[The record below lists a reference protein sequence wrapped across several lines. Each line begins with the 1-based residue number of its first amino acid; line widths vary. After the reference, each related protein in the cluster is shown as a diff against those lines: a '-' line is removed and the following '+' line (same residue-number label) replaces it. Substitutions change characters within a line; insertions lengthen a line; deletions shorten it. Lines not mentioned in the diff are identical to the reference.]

1 MSETAE
7 IPTEETP
14 QGEVDVSKAVALA
27 DLIEEGDGPGIA
39 QLLVGLHPAD
49 IADLIEQLTGEQ
61 QEALARVAPEVLTG
75 EVLANL
81 QWDTRELVAAEL
93 HPAHIAAAIQELDS
107 DDATLLVEEL
117 DDRLREQV
125 LAEVTDEDRAAL
137 ESSLSH
143 EEETAGRLMQREF
156 VAAPDFWTVGHT
168 IDHMR
173 AAGDELPELFFD
185 VYVVNTGFE
194 PIGAVPV
201 SRLMRSKRDVKLADI
216 MEEVRIR
223 IEPDTDQEDVA
234 YYFEKYHLISA
245 PVVDA
250 SGRLSGML
258 TVDDMVEVIQ
268 EENKEDLLALAG
280 VNEAGLTDTVWESV
294 KSRAPWLLVNLGTA
308 VLASGVIA
316 LFDTAIT
323 QLVALAVLMPIVAS
337 MGGNAGTQSLA
348 VAVRAI
354 AARDLTS
361 ANARR
366 VIIREMMT
374 GTFNGLIFAIVMGVV
389 AGLWFQNWAL
399 AGVIAIAMVIN
410 LACAGLAGIL
420 VPMGLKRFGADPAVS
435 SSVFVTTVTDVVGFF
450 AFLGLA
456 AMVLL

>member
-7 IPTEETP
+7 IPTEDTP

-27 DLIEEGDGPGIA
+27 VLIEEGDGEGIGR
-39 QLLVGLHPAD
+39 LLEGLHPAD
-49 IADLIEQLTGEQ
+49 IADLIEQLNSEQ
-61 QEALARVAPEVLTG
+61 QEELARIAPDILTG

-93 HPAHIAAAIQELDS
+93 DPAHLAAAIQELDS

-117 DDRLREQV
+117 DDALREQV
-125 LAEVTDEDRAAL
+125 LAEVPEENRAAL
-137 ESSLSH
+137 ESSLSFN
-143 EEETAGRLMQREF
+143 EETAGRLMQREF

-194 PIGAVPV
+194 PVGAVPV

-268 EENKEDLLALAG
+268 EENKEDMLALAG
-280 VNEAGLTDTVWESV
+280 VNEAGLTDTVLESV

-308 VLASGVIA
+308 ILASGVIA
-316 LFDTAIT
+316 FFDTAIS

-354 AARDLTS
+354 ASRDLTS

-366 VIIREMMT
+366 VIIREMLT
-374 GTFNGLIFAIVMGVV
+374 GTFNGIIFAVVMGVV

-399 AGVIAIAMVIN
+399 AAVIAIAMVIN

>member
-27 DLIEEGDGPGIA
+27 VLIEEGDGEGISR
-39 QLLVGLHPAD
+39 LLEGLHPAD
-49 IADLIEQLTGEQ
+49 IADLIEQLNSEQ
-61 QEALARVAPEVLTG
+61 QEELARIAPDILTG

-81 QWDTRELVAAEL
+81 QWDTREVVAAEL
-93 HPAHIAAAIQELDS
+93 DPAHLAAAIQELDS

-117 DDRLREQV
+117 DDALREQV
-125 LAEVTDEDRAAL
+125 LAEVPEENRAAL
-137 ESSLSH
+137 ESSLSFD
-143 EEETAGRLMQREF
+143 EETAGRLMQREF

-194 PIGAVPV
+194 PVGAVPV
-201 SRLMRSKRDVKLADI
+201 SRLMRSKRDVKLAEI

-268 EENKEDLLALAG
+268 EENKEDMLALAG
-280 VNEAGLTDTVWESV
+280 VNEAGLTDTVLESV

-308 VLASGVIA
+308 ILASGVIA
-316 LFDTAIT
+316 LFDTAIS

-354 AARDLTS
+354 ASRDLTS

-366 VIIREMMT
+366 VIIREMLT
-374 GTFNGLIFAIVMGVV
+374 GTFNGIIFAVVMGVV

-399 AGVIAIAMVIN
+399 AAVIAIAMVIN

>member
-7 IPTEETP
+7 IPTEDSP

-27 DLIEEGDGPGIA
+27 VLIEEGDGEGIGR
-39 QLLVGLHPAD
+39 LLEGLHPAD
-49 IADLIEQLTGEQ
+49 IADLIEQLNSEQ
-61 QEALARVAPEVLTG
+61 QEELARIAPDILTG

-93 HPAHIAAAIQELDS
+93 DPAHLAAAIQELDS

-117 DDRLREQV
+117 DDALREQV
-125 LAEVTDEDRAAL
+125 LAEVPEENRAAL
-137 ESSLSH
+137 ESSLSFN
-143 EEETAGRLMQREF
+143 EETAGRLMQREF

-194 PIGAVPV
+194 PVGAVPV

-268 EENKEDLLALAG
+268 EENKEDMLALAG
-280 VNEAGLTDTVWESV
+280 VNEAGLTDTVLESV

-308 VLASGVIA
+308 ILASGVIA
-316 LFDTAIT
+316 FFDTAIS

-354 AARDLTS
+354 ASRDLTS

-366 VIIREMMT
+366 VIIREMLT
-374 GTFNGLIFAIVMGVV
+374 GTFNGIIFAVVMGVV

-399 AGVIAIAMVIN
+399 AAVIAIAMVIN

>member
-7 IPTEETP
+7 IPTEDTP

-27 DLIEEGDGPGIA
+27 VLIEEGDGEGIGR
-39 QLLVGLHPAD
+39 LLDGLHPAD
-49 IADLIEQLTGEQ
+49 IADLIEQLNSEQ
-61 QEALARVAPEVLTG
+61 QEELARIAPDILTG

-93 HPAHIAAAIQELDS
+93 DPAHLAAAIQELDS

-117 DDRLREQV
+117 DDALREQV
-125 LAEVTDEDRAAL
+125 LAEVPEEDRAAL
-137 ESSLSH
+137 ESSLSFD
-143 EEETAGRLMQREF
+143 EETAGRLMQREF

-268 EENKEDLLALAG
+268 EENKEDMLALAG
-280 VNEAGLTDTVWESV
+280 VNEAGLTDTVMESV

-316 LFDTAIT
+316 LFDTAIS

-354 AARDLTS
+354 ASRDLTS

-366 VIIREMMT
+366 VIIREMLT
-374 GTFNGLIFAIVMGVV
+374 GTFNGIIFALVMGVV

>member
-7 IPTEETP
+7 LPTEDSP
-14 QGEVDVSKAVALA
+14 QGEVDVSKAVALSA
-27 DLIEEGDGPGIA
+27 MIEENDAAAISRLMA
-39 QLLVGLHPAD
+39 GLHPAD
-49 IADLIEQLTGEQ
+49 IADLIEQLTAEQ
-61 QEALARVAPEVLTG
+61 QEELAKLAPDILTG

-81 QWDTRELVAAEL
+81 QWDTRELVAAHL
-93 HPAHIAAAIQELDS
+93 DPAHLAAAIQELDS

-117 DDRLREQV
+117 DDALRAQV
-125 LAEVTDEDRAAL
+125 MAEVPEEDRAAL
-137 ESSLSH
+137 ESSLSFD
-143 EEETAGRLMQREF
+143 EETAGRLMQREF

-194 PIGAVPV
+194 PVGAVSV
-201 SRLMRSKRDVKLADI
+201 SRLMRSKRAVMLSEI
-216 MEEVRIR
+216 MDEIRVRID
-223 IEPDTDQEDVA
+223 PDTDQEDVA

-250 SGRLSGML
+250 AGRLSGML

-268 EENKEDLLALAG
+268 EENKEDILALAG
-280 VNEAGLTDTVWESV
+280 VNEAGLTDTVMESV

-316 LFDTAIT
+316 LFEGAIS

-337 MGGNAGTQSLA
+337 MGGNAGTQSLT

-354 AARDLTS
+354 SSRDLTS

-366 VIIREMMT
+366 VIWREGMT
-374 GTFNGLIFAIVMGVV
+374 GAFNGLIFAVVMGLV
-389 AGLWFQNWAL
+389 AGFWFQNWAL
-399 AGVIAIAMVIN
+399 AGVIAAAMIIN

-420 VPMGLKRFGADPAVS
+420 VPLGLKRFGADPAGA

>member
-27 DLIEEGDGPGIA
+27 VLIEEGDGEGISR
-39 QLLVGLHPAD
+39 LLDGLHPAD
-49 IADLIEQLTGEQ
+49 IADLIEQLNSEQ
-61 QEALARVAPEVLTG
+61 QEELARIAPDILNG

-93 HPAHIAAAIQELDS
+93 DPAHLAAAIQELDS

-117 DDRLREQV
+117 DDALREQV
-125 LAEVTDEDRAAL
+125 LAEVPEEDRAAL
-137 ESSLSH
+137 ESSLSFD
-143 EEETAGRLMQREF
+143 EETAGRLMQREF

-194 PIGAVPV
+194 PVGAVPV
-201 SRLMRSKRDVKLADI
+201 SRLMRSKRDVKLAEI

-268 EENKEDLLALAG
+268 EENKEDMLALAG
-280 VNEAGLTDTVWESV
+280 VNEAGLTDTVMESV

-308 VLASGVIA
+308 ILASGVIA
-316 LFDTAIT
+316 LFDTAIS

-354 AARDLTS
+354 ASRDLTS

-366 VIIREMMT
+366 VIIREMLT
-374 GTFNGLIFAIVMGVV
+374 GTFNGVIFAVVMGVV

-399 AGVIAIAMVIN
+399 AAVIAIAMVIN

>member
-1 MSETAE
+1 MSETAD
-7 IPTEETP
+7 IPTEDTP

-27 DLIEEGDGPGIA
+27 ILIEEGDGAGIGR
-39 QLLVGLHPAD
+39 LLEGLHPAD
-49 IADLIEQLTGEQ
+49 IADLIEQLNSEQ
-61 QEALARVAPEVLTG
+61 QEKLARIAPDVLTG
-75 EVLANL
+75 DVLANL
-81 QWDTRELVAAEL
+81 QWDTREVVAAEL
-93 HPAHIAAAIQELDS
+93 DPAHLAAAIQELDS
-107 DDATLLVEEL
+107 DDATLLIEEL
-117 DDRLREQV
+117 DDALRQQV
-125 LAEVTDEDRAAL
+125 LAEVPEENRAAL
-137 ESSLSH
+137 ESSLSFD
-143 EEETAGRLMQREF
+143 EETAGRLMQREF

-194 PIGAVPV
+194 PVGAVPV
-201 SRLMRSKRDVKLADI
+201 SRLMRSRRDVKLADI

-280 VNEAGLTDTVWESV
+280 VNEAGLTDTVFESV

-316 LFDTAIT
+316 LFDAAIT

-354 AARDLTS
+354 SSRDLTS

-366 VIIREMMT
+366 VIIREMLT
-374 GTFNGLIFAIVMGVV
+374 GTFNGLIFAVVMGVV

-399 AGVIAIAMVIN
+399 AAVIAIAMVIN

>member
-27 DLIEEGDGPGIA
+27 VLIEEGDGEGIGR
-39 QLLVGLHPAD
+39 LLDGLHPAD
-49 IADLIEQLTGEQ
+49 VADLIEQLNSEQ
-61 QEALARVAPEVLTG
+61 QEELARIAPDILTG

-93 HPAHIAAAIQELDS
+93 DPAHLAAAIQELDS

-117 DDRLREQV
+117 DDALREQV
-125 LAEVTDEDRAAL
+125 LAEVPEEDRAAL
-137 ESSLSH
+137 ESSLSFD
-143 EEETAGRLMQREF
+143 EETAGRLMQREF

-216 MEEVRIR
+216 MEDVRIR

-268 EENKEDLLALAG
+268 EENKEDMLALAG
-280 VNEAGLTDTVWESV
+280 VNEAGLTDTVMESV

-316 LFDTAIT
+316 LFDTAIS

-354 AARDLTS
+354 ASRDLTS

-366 VIIREMMT
+366 VIIREMLT
-374 GTFNGLIFAIVMGVV
+374 GTFNGIIFALVMGVV

>member
-27 DLIEEGDGPGIA
+27 VLIEEGDGEGISR
-39 QLLVGLHPAD
+39 LLDGLHPAD
-49 IADLIEQLTGEQ
+49 IADLIEQLNSEQ
-61 QEALARVAPEVLTG
+61 QEELARIAPDVLNG

-81 QWDTRELVAAEL
+81 QWDTREVVAAEL
-93 HPAHIAAAIQELDS
+93 DPAHLAAAIQELDS

-117 DDRLREQV
+117 DDALREQV
-125 LAEVTDEDRAAL
+125 LAEVPEEDRAAL
-137 ESSLSH
+137 ESSLSFD
-143 EEETAGRLMQREF
+143 EETAGRLMQREF

-194 PIGAVPV
+194 PVGAVPV
-201 SRLMRSKRDVKLADI
+201 SRLMRSKRDVKLAEI

-268 EENKEDLLALAG
+268 EENKEDMLALAG
-280 VNEAGLTDTVWESV
+280 VNEAGLTDTVLESV

-308 VLASGVIA
+308 ILASGVIA
-316 LFDTAIT
+316 LFDTAIS

-354 AARDLTS
+354 ASRDLTS

-366 VIIREMMT
+366 VIIREMLT
-374 GTFNGLIFAIVMGVV
+374 GTFNGLIFAVVMGVV

-399 AGVIAIAMVIN
+399 AAVIAIAMVIN

>member
-27 DLIEEGDGPGIA
+27 VLIEEGDGEGIGR
-39 QLLVGLHPAD
+39 LLDGLHPAD
-49 IADLIEQLTGEQ
+49 IADLIEQLNSEQ
-61 QEALARVAPEVLTG
+61 QEELARIAPDILTG

-93 HPAHIAAAIQELDS
+93 DPAHLAAAIQELDS

-117 DDRLREQV
+117 DDALREQV
-125 LAEVTDEDRAAL
+125 LAEVPEENRAAL
-137 ESSLSH
+137 ESSLSFD
-143 EEETAGRLMQREF
+143 EETAGRLMQREF

-268 EENKEDLLALAG
+268 EENKEDMLALAG
-280 VNEAGLTDTVWESV
+280 VNEAGLTDTVMESV

-316 LFDTAIT
+316 LFDTAIS

-354 AARDLTS
+354 ASRDLTS

-366 VIIREMMT
+366 VIIREMLT
-374 GTFNGLIFAIVMGVV
+374 GTFNGIIFALVMGVV